1 MFIRPDLWPPNSPD
15 LNPVN
20 YQIMGRD
27 AGSYVSDNSSR
38 ETWQTWGSTWLTV
51 IANNV
56 NHAINKLRKRLQAC
70 VL

>member
-38 ETWQTWGSTWLTV
+38 ETWQTWGSTWL
-51 IANNV
+51 
-56 NHAINKLRKRLQAC
+56 
-70 VL
+70 